1 MQGCVSLTAL
11 AHENLNADMKIL
23 AVYFR
28 AGSGVSVIYERVIE
42 QLAKHAEVDILT
54 NQAPISDMAS
64 VHKVYTHPF
73 SKSRSKWYRK
83 FVRWFGATPFSS
95 SWSSEAMG
103 LLNENYDLVI
113 AFVTSAQLTPVVFGR
128 LYAMRHNAKFAIYSV
143 DAIPAPGGWTRPREY
158 RGKMRVVA
166 RNFAAADYV
175 ASSNRHMLDF
185 QLTTFKH
192 KEGLRSNV
200 LLTPSP
206 AKEYR
211 LPMGDGATILYTG
224 SLYGLRNPDYFFS
237 AFKRLLK
244 EHPEAEVIF
253 VGMGMKFRHMRSIL
267 TAEEL
272 KHVTVLGHTDN
283 LEPLFRRATVLL
295 DINADRESDP
305 FLSSKIITYLKTNRV
320 IVTECGADTPTREV
334 FAGLDTIILAEHSV
348 ESLYDSLTL
357 ALKRAH
363 SNPDYLEREEVI
375 RRFSIEE
382 VTSIFWQD
390 IVELCNNK

>member
-1 MQGCVSLTAL
+1 MSLTAL
-11 AHENLNADMKIL
+11 AHKNLKGNMKIL

-42 QLAKHAEVDILT
+42 QLAQHAEVDILSD
-54 NQAPISDMAS
+54 QAPISDMAS
-64 VHKVYTHPF
+64 VRRVYTHPF

-95 SWSSEAMG
+95 RWSSEAMG
-103 LLNENYDLVI
+103 QLSESYDLVI

-128 LYAMRHNAKFAIYSV
+128 LYAERYNTKFAIYSV
-143 DAIPAPGGWTRPREY
+143 DAIPAPGGWTKPREY
-158 RGKMRVVA
+158 RGKMRIVA

-192 KEGLRSNV
+192 KEGLRTNV

-206 AKEYR
+206 AKEYN

-224 SLYGLRNPDYFFS
+224 SLYGLRNPDHFFR
-237 AFKRLLK
+237 AFKRLLS
-244 EHPEAEVIF
+244 ERPEAQAIF
-253 VGMGMKFRHMRSIL
+253 VGMGMKFRNMRSIL

-272 KHVTVLGHTDN
+272 KHVTVLEHTDN

-295 DINADRESDP
+295 DINADRERDP
-305 FLSSKIITYLKTNRV
+305 FLSSKIVTYLKTNRM
-320 IVTECGADTPTREV
+320 IITECGADTPTREV
-334 FAGLDTIILAEHSV
+334 FAGLDTIILAEHSA

-363 SNPDYLEREEVI
+363 SNPDYSEREEVI

-382 VTSIFWQD
+382 VASIFWRD
-390 IVELCNNK
+390 IVVLCDKQS